1 MNKYIIILFILL
13 VITLIT
19 KPLLSPFIENFSTR
33 SVTGIGRGYGI
44 GGVGHDLDY
53 VPQTN
58 IPNGN
63 LFGNMRYPGKAYL
76 SIAEPSGYL
85 YNNQTDDAISFF
97 SFPFRI

>member
-1 MNKYIIILFILL
+1 MNKYIISLFILL
-13 VITLIT
+13 VVILTI
-19 KPLLSPFIENFSTR
+19 KPLLYPLMEGFGGR
-33 SVTGIGRGYGI
+33 SGIGRGYGI
-44 GGVGHDLDY
+44 GGVGYDLDY

-76 SIAEPSGYL
+76 SIAEPSNYL
-85 YNNQTDDAISFF
+85 YNNQSDDSISFF